1 MADNLRVPPRAPD
14 SEMAVLGS
22 MLQFQESVDIALG
35 MLSAEM
41 FSKSQHRV
49 VFQAITD
56 LVGKGTVVDIITVQQ
71 MLTESNQLEAA
82 GGIYYL
88 TELIDKSFSS
98 ANIEA
103 HCSEVLKRA
112 QLRKIIGIAGKLQTS
127 CYEAGADPDELGGEA
142 ARQILELVAYGENDF
157 EHVREGLQ
165 GVIDTLESAR
175 ENRGKIS
182 GVGSGFSELDH
193 ITTGFHGGDLII
205 LAARPG
211 QGKTSMALTI
221 ARNAAQ
227 KKVPVGMVSLEMRQH
242 KLVMRLLAME
252 AKIDSTRAKLGELEL
267 EEWANISRAA
277 QRIAEFPIYLDCSA
291 GQNITKMTSRIR
303 RAALKYGLKLVIV
316 DYLQLIAMETKYF
329 NRNIEIGIVTRSL
342 KNLAVEL
349 DIPVMALS
357 QLSRDIEKGKFRL
370 PILADLR
377 ESGNI
382 ENDADVVMFIVRPEM
397 SGLEQYRIDKVQY
410 NTKNLAIL
418 LLRKHRD
425 GASNRNIILRF
436 IPERTE
442 FALMDTQHNVPTVSP
457 ELF

>member
-1 MADNLRVPPRAPD
+1 MTENLRIPPQAPD

-22 MLQFQESVDIALG
+22 MLQFQESVDVALG
-35 MLSAEM
+35 MLSTEM
-41 FSKSQHRV
+41 FSKAQHRI
-49 VFQAITD
+49 VFQAIVD
-56 LVGKGTVVDIITVQQ
+56 LVAKGTAVDIITVQQ
-71 MLTESNQLEAA
+71 MLSESSQLQAG

-88 TELIDKSFSS
+88 TELIDKSFTS

-103 HCSEVLKRA
+103 HCIEVLKRA

-127 CYEAGADPDELGGEA
+127 CYEAGADPDDLGGEA
-142 ARQILELVAYGENDF
+142 ARQILELVANGENDF
-157 EHVREGLQ
+157 DHVSTSLDE
-165 GVIDTLESAR
+165 VVDALETAR
-175 ENRGKIS
+175 EHKGEINGIS
-182 GVGSGFSELDH
+182 SGFSTLDH

-227 KKVPVGMVSLEMRQH
+227 KKAPVGMISLEMRQH

-252 AKIDSTRAKLGELEL
+252 AKIDSTKAKLGELEP
-267 EEWANISRAA
+267 EEWTSVSNAV
-277 QRIAEFPIYLDCSA
+277 QRIKEYPIYLDCSA
-291 GQNITKMTSRIR
+291 GQTISKMMSRIR
-303 RAALKYGLKLVIV
+303 RAVLKFGLKLVII
-316 DYLQLIAMETKYF
+316 DYLQLIVMETKYF

-342 KNLAVEL
+342 KSLAVEL

-370 PILADLR
+370 PILSDLR

-425 GASNRNIILRF
+425 GASNKNIILTF

-442 FALMDTQHNVPTVSP
+442 FALMDTQHSAP
-457 ELF
+457 EAPF

>member
-1 MADNLRVPPRAPD
+1 MAELRLPPQAPD

-35 MLSAEM
+35 MPSTEM
-41 FSKSQHRV
+41 FSKAQHRT
-49 VFQAITD
+49 VFQAIVD
-56 LVGKGTVVDIITVQQ
+56 LAGKGTAVDIVTVQQ
-71 MLTESNQLEAA
+71 FLAESNQLEAG
-82 GGIYYL
+82 GGIFYL
-88 TELIDKSFSS
+88 TELIDKAFSA
-98 ANIEA
+98 ANIET
-103 HCSEVLKRA
+103 HCVEVLRRA

-157 EHVREGLQ
+157 NHVSTSLAE
-165 GVIDTLESAR
+165 VIESLETAR
-175 ENRGKIS
+175 EHKGAIS
-182 GVGSGFSELDH
+182 GIGSGFSTLDH
-193 ITTGFHGGDLII
+193 ITTGFHGGDLVI

-227 KKVPVGMVSLEMRQH
+227 KKFPVGMVSLEMRQH

-252 AKIDSTRAKLGELEL
+252 ARIDSTRAKLGELEL
-267 EEWANISRAA
+267 EEWTSISQAA
-277 QRIAEFPIYLDCSA
+277 QRITEYPIYLDCSA
-291 GQNITKMTSRIR
+291 GQNISKMTSRIR
-303 RAALKYGLKLVIV
+303 RAVLKYGLKLVII

-349 DIPVMALS
+349 DIPIMALS

-370 PILADLR
+370 PILSDLR

-418 LLRKHRD
+418 LVRKHRD
-425 GASNRNIILRF
+425 GASNKNIILTF

-442 FALMDTQHNVPTVSP
+442 FALMDTQHSVPTAP
-457 ELF
+457 F